1 MEAENELAARKAG
14 RVVLAH
20 EAPFVLSGVHVNPG
34 LLQIEQQGRTD
45 TLEPRVMQVLVA
57 LAQAE
62 GQIVTR
68 EDLIERCW
76 HGRVVG
82 EDALNRALSRL
93 RHYGSGFAGGS
104 FSVETI
110 PRVGYR
116 LIIHCQPDIRLTA
129 SSSGN
134 SGLQTGPITPGRT
147 SAAGASPLGGPMAGY
162 GEDQQEP
169 HAQAVSFYLR
179 GMESRGQNLLL
190 ETEQSVSYFREA
202 TRIDPNYAAAWG
214 ALAWAYRTLLVYD
227 PRRDGS
233 TLEAQ
238 CKSAAKRALRLDPD
252 DVDGASALLF
262 LKPFYGRWEEVEA
275 GCRSLLNRHPG
286 NSVLTFHL
294 GLILLNTGRSGE
306 AVAQFADVAAREKF
320 WPVASW
326 YLSRAMLT
334 ADMIEEAE
342 AVLERSSKLWPRRT
356 DFWIMTHRMLLASG
370 RIPDAATFAN
380 DLTKRPAADYELVQ
394 TEVLAGKAVA
404 TGLDSDVQSAV
415 AQILALLDAV
425 PILAEWGL
433 VPLAILG
440 VADTA
445 FEMLQGYYFG
455 VGTWARLYCPRP
467 ETAFLFSP
475 SFRPLREDERF
486 PALLGDVGLTSFW
499 QSVKQEPDFRR
510 FD

>member
-1 MEAENELAARKAG
+1 MEARKGGAARKTG

-20 EAPFVLSGVHVNPG
+20 EAPFALSGVHISPG
-34 LLQIEQQGRTD
+34 TLQIEQAGRTD

-68 EDLIERCW
+68 EELIERCW
-76 HGRVVG
+76 QGRVVG

-93 RHYGSGFAGGS
+93 RHCGSGFAGES
-104 FSVETI
+104 FSIETI

-116 LIIHCQPDIRLTA
+116 LAANYQPDIVLTPG
-129 SSSGN
+129 SPGN
-134 SGLQTGPITPGRT
+134 SRLQTGPITPEKM
-147 SAAGASPLGGPMAGY
+147 SAVGASPLGGPMARC
-162 GEDQQEP
+162 EENEQKP
-169 HAQAVSFYLR
+169 VAQAVSFYLR

-227 PRRDGS
+227 PRRDGT

-238 CKSAAKRALRLDPD
+238 CKSAARRALRLDPD
-252 DVDGASALLF
+252 DVDAASALLF
-262 LKPFYGRWEEVEA
+262 LKPFFGRWEEVEV

-306 AVAQFADVAAREKF
+306 AVAQFAEVATRENF

-326 YLSRAMLT
+326 YLARAMT
-334 ADMIEEAE
+334 SADMIEEAE
-342 AVLERSSKLWPRRT
+342 CVLERSSKLWPRRT
-356 DFWIMTHRMLLASG
+356 DFWVMTHRMLLAAD
-370 RIPDAATFAN
+370 RVPDAATFAN

-394 TEVLAGKAVA
+394 MEVLAGKAVA
-404 TGLDSDVQSAV
+404 TGLDSNVQAAV
-415 AQILALLDAV
+415 AQIITLLDAV
-425 PILAEWGL
+425 PILAEYGL
-433 VPLAILG
+433 VLLGILG
-440 VADTA
+440 AADTA

-455 VGTWARLYCPRP
+455 RGAWARLHCPRP
-467 ETAFLFSP
+467 ETAFLFSAA
-475 SFRPLREDERF
+475 FLPLREDERF
-486 PALLGDVGLTSFW
+486 PALLGEVGLTAFW
-499 QSVKQEPDFRR
+499 QSVRKEPDFRR